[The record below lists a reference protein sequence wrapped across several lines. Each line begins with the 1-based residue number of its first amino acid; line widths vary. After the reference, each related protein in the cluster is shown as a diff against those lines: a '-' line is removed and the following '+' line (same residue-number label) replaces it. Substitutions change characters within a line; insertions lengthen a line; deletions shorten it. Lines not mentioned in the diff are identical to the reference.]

1 MCLEKDEQSRVPMH
15 GVRVTEQQETHPL
28 GPKKCLLFLADNYT
42 GGLLW
47 VKLCQCTS
55 KRQ

>member
-1 MCLEKDEQSRVPMH
+1 MCLEKDEQSRVLMN
-15 GVRVTEQQETHPL
+15 GVHITEQQEMHAL
-28 GPKKCLLFLADNYT
+28 GPKKCLLFLADNYI

-47 VKLCQCTS
+47 VKLCQRTS